1 MKKEYKMKCRNCG
14 EFYSSKTT
22 KRNICRWCTQERGE
36 LSKNNKIRI
45 LENCIKDYKKEK
57 KIMPSRDLVKRW
69 AENKFSISKKT
80 AGSYVLVMKK
90 TGLARR

>member
-36 LSKNNKIRI
+36 LSRSNRIRI
-45 LENCIKDYKKEK
+45 LEDCIKDYKIERKVS
-57 KIMPSRDLVKRW
+57 PSRDLVKKW
-69 AENKFSISKKT
+69 AENKFNISKKT
-80 AGSYVLVMKK
+80 AGVYLGGLKK
-90 TGLARR
+90 TCIIKK